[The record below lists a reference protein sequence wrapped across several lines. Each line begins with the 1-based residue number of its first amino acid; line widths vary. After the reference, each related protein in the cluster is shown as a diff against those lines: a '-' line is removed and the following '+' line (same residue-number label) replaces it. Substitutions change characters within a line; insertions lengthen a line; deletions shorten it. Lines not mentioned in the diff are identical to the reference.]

1 LTDSEKRNHSV
12 EITELQ
18 QKHNAEL
25 ILLRKKVSLE
35 LEKLQ
40 LYITHTDKIESE
52 TVKRLI
58 TRALDRLG

>member
-25 ILLRKKVSLE
+25 ILLRKRVSRE

-40 LYITHTDKIESE
+40 LYITHVDEIKTD
-52 TVKRLI
+52 TVERLLN
-58 TRALDRLG
+58 RALHYLG

>member
-1 LTDSEKRNHSV
+1 MTDSEKRNHSV

-25 ILLRKKVSLE
+25 ILLRKRVSRE

-40 LYITHTDKIESE
+40 LYITHVDEIKTD
-52 TVKRLI
+52 TVERLLN
-58 TRALDRLG
+58 RALHYLG

>member
-1 LTDSEKRNHSV
+1 M
-12 EITELQ
+12 EITQLQ

-25 ILLRKKVSLE
+25 ILLRKQVSLE

-58 TRALDRLG
+58 TRALHRLG